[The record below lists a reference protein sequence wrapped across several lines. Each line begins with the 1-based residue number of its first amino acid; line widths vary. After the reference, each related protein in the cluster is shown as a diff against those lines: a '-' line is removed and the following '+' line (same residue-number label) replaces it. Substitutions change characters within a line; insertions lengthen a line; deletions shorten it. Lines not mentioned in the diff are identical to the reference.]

1 MRRFCPGLLPAT
13 LALVALL
20 VGCGQKGPLYLPKS
34 SAPPTTSE
42 QPPPAA
48 PSAQPAAAEQPSPA
62 NP

>member
-1 MRRFCPGLLPAT
+1 MHKFRPGLSPAT

-34 SAPPTTSE
+34 SAPPPASE
-42 QPPPAA
+42 QPPPAS